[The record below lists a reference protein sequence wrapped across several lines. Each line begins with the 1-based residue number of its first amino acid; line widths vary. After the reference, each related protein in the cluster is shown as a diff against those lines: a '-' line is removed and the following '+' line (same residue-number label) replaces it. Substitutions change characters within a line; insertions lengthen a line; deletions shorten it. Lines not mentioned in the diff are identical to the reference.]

1 MEEEKT
7 KGSIKKAKTR
17 TQRKEIFTAEKS
29 VLKYALK
36 LYDVRSSMI
45 NAFTNN
51 NIYSGDVQRDAYY
64 WDLHINQNLKKV

>member
-45 NAFTNN
+45 NAFKIT
-51 NIYSGDVQRDAYY
+51 ISILEMYKEM
-64 WDLHINQNLKKV
+64 HITGICILTRI